1 MTDPLAE
8 GYLPCP
14 LVEGQDLSQPFAAAG
29 EGMNCSI
36 QQDSILGSFLLG
48 KVLVNLITVDC
59 FILVGQPK
67 LLGTYSSFG
76 RNLLS
81 SYTYFLSPLVISRS
95 FSFP

>member
-59 FILVGQPK
+59 FILVGQTIGH
-67 LLGTYSSFG
+67 LLFVREELTFELH
-76 RNLLS
+76 LLS
-81 SYTYFLSPLVISRS
+81 VSPSY
-95 FSFP
+95 